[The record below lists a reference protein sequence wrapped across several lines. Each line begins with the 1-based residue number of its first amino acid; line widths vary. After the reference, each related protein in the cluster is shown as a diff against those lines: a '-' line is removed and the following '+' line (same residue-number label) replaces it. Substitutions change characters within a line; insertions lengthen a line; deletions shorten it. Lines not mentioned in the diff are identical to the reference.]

1 MKKISFL
8 ILFIISLSIII
19 TLSITTRPKTFYL
32 DENYYSSDTI
42 KEISI
47 SELDTLIENKKSFVV
62 FVYQPM
68 CLTSNDFAQV
78 LNEFSNEEKITI
90 YKIAYSNIKDTK
102 LGTKVKYYP
111 SFLIYNKG
119 KLISYLKSNKDED
132 TLCYISKE
140 EFKKWFT
147 KYVKLKS

>member
-78 LNEFSNEEKITI
+78 LNDFSNEEKIAI
-90 YKIAYSNIKDTK
+90 YKIAFSNIKDTE

-132 TLCYISKE
+132 TLGYTSKE

>member
-1 MKKISFL
+1 MCSNQCIMQLMSKFQTIAPLVRNKNF
-8 ILFIISLSIII
+8 SIR
-19 TLSITTRPKTFYL
+19 LQQSK
-32 DENYYSSDTI
+32 
-42 KEISI
+42 
-47 SELDTLIENKKSFVV
+47 
-62 FVYQPM
+62 
-68 CLTSNDFAQV
+68 V
-78 LNEFSNEEKITI
+78 LQNEFSNEEKITI

-132 TLCYISKE
+132 TLCYTSKE

>member
-1 MKKISFL
+1 
-8 ILFIISLSIII
+8 
-19 TLSITTRPKTFYL
+19 
-32 DENYYSSDTI
+32 
-42 KEISI
+42 
-47 SELDTLIENKKSFVV
+47 
-62 FVYQPM
+62 M

-78 LNEFSNEEKITI
+78 LNEFSNEEKIII

-132 TLCYISKE
+132 NLCYTSKE

>member
-1 MKKISFL
+1 MKKILFL

-42 KEISI
+42 KEISV

-78 LNEFSNEEKITI
+78 LNEFSNEEKIAI

-132 TLCYISKE
+132 TLCYTSKE

>member
-1 MKKISFL
+1 MKKILFL

-32 DENYYSSDTI
+32 DEDYYSSDTI

-78 LNEFSNEEKITI
+78 LNEFSNEEKIAI

-119 KLISYLKSNKDED
+119 KLISYLKSNKYED
-132 TLCYISKE
+132 KFCYTSKE

>member
-1 MKKISFL
+1 MKKILFL

-32 DENYYSSDTI
+32 DEDYYSSDTI

-78 LNEFSNEEKITI
+78 LNEFSNEEKIAI

-119 KLISYLKSNKDED
+119 K
-132 TLCYISKE
+132 
-140 EFKKWFT
+140 
-147 KYVKLKS
+147 